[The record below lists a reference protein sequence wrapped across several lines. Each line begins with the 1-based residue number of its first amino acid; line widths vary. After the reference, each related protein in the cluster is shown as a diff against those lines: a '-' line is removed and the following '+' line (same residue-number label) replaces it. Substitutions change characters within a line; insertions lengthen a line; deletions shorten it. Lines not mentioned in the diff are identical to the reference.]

1 MAPSRST
8 ANQKK
13 LRLFCILAA
22 SLAGLSNCSL
32 AQREPEM
39 RQTASP
45 PAGSPSLNGLN
56 AQGDNAQN
64 DNEVIAAQ
72 SNRLIKVEVTVTA
85 PVKKMLPEDDVGLPH
100 EKFLILL
107 SNGSTV
113 LIAHDIK
120 YAPVVP
126 VHPGDMVRI
135 HGEYIWNAKGGLIHW
150 THRSDTPRHE
160 GGWIEF
166 GGQRYE

>member
-1 MAPSRST
+1 M
-8 ANQKK
+8 Q
-13 LRLFCILAA
+13 LFCILVA
-22 SLAGLSNCSL
+22 SLAGLSNCSQ
-32 AQREPEM
+32 AQRQAEM
-39 RQTASP
+39 NPVFAPVAGNVSA
-45 PAGSPSLNGLN
+45 PAGNL
-56 AQGDNAQN
+56 AYDDN
-64 DNEVIAAQ
+64 DVLAAQ

-100 EKFLILL
+100 EKFLIVL

-150 THRSDTPRHE
+150 THRSDSPRHE
-160 GGWIEF
+160 SGWIEF
-166 GGQRYE
+166 NGQRYE

>member
-8 ANQKK
+8 RNQKAM
-13 LRLFCILAA
+13 RLFCILST
-22 SLAGLSNCSL
+22 SLTLLSNCSQ
-32 AQREPEM
+32 AQQQPEM
-39 RQTASP
+39 R
-45 PAGSPSLNGLN
+45 PAVAPAAKNL
-56 AQGDNAQN
+56 AQD

-85 PVKKMLPEDDVGLPH
+85 PIKKMLPEDDVGLPH

-126 VHPGDMVRI
+126 VQAGDMVRI

-150 THRSDTPRHE
+150 THHSDTPRHE
-160 GGWIEF
+160 SGWIEF
-166 GGQRYE
+166 DGQRYE

>member
-8 ANQKK
+8 VNQKV
-13 LRLFCILAA
+13 LHLFCILAA

-39 RQTASP
+39 RQTTSP
-45 PAGSPSLNGLN
+45 GAA
-56 AQGDNAQN
+56 AQGDNVQD

-72 SNRLIKVEVTVTA
+72 SNHLIKVEVTVTA
-85 PVKKMLPEDDVGLPH
+85 PIKKMLPEDDVGLPH

-126 VHPGDMVRI
+126 VHAGDMVRI

-150 THRSDTPRHE
+150 THHSDTPRHE
-160 GGWIEF
+160 GGWIDF
-166 GGQRYE
+166 GGQRYQ